1 MPYVMVLLVYEE
13 RCGWF
18 FVVDIDR
25 IVDLL
30 SLINELSSCQ
40 GDGGS

>member
-1 MPYVMVLLVYEE
+1 MWL
-13 RCGWF
+13 
-18 FVVDIDR
+18 FVFADIDR

-30 SLINELSSCQ
+30 SLNELSSCQ